1 MVKALLAKAEE
12 IVMKFLKDRKGD
24 HNLLSTIGM
33 VAIVVGVLAVI
44 SPTFRTSIV
53 NMVQHALDY
62 ASNFFSNA
70 VQGK

>member
-1 MVKALLAKAEE
+1 MVKALLAKAKE

-53 NMVQHALDY
+53 NMVENALNY